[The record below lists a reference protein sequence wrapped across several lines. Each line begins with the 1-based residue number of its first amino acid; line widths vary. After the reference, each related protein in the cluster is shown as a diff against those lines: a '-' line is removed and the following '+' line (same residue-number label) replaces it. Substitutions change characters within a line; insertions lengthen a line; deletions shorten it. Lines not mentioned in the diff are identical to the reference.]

1 MNVADERRRLAA
13 MIGLTGLGFAIAL
26 SGLVAAATL
35 RVAWGWSLVGLG
47 VIVGVGAQVVFI
59 FGVVRRAG
67 KA

>member
-13 MIGLTGLGFAIAL
+13 MIGLTGLGFAAAL
-26 SGLVAAATL
+26 AGLIAAAAL
-35 RVAWGWSLVGLG
+35 RVAWGWPLLVAG
-47 VIVGVGAQVVFI
+47 VVLGVGAQVVFI